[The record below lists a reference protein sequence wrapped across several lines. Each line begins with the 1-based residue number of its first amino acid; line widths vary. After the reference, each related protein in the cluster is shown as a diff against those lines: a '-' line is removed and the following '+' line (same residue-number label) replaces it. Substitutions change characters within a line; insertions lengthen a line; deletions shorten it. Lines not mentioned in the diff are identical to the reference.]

1 MLFRFFSYF
10 SGMNIDSDIF
20 KIQSNNVLPSRG
32 RILISEP
39 FLRDA
44 TFGRSVILLVDHTDE
59 GSMGLVINKQL
70 PLFLN
75 DIIMEFKYLDE
86 IPLYKGG
93 PIATDTLFYLHT
105 LSDIPGSI
113 SISKGLYLNGDFDE
127 ITELNVPYDS
137 VVTGEDLYVF
147 LPTNDEDI
155 HTIESINRYSGTM
168 LDIGMK
174 MKTGIIVDFRQYDD
188 LRSEPGEHI
197 IPLFYG
203 QHIKDGRVNHE
214 ASGKDYD
221 WVIDE
226 KPGLI
231 QKNKDYIFCKR
242 FTAKEERRRLQCGL
256 YFANDFPEYENIGTQ
271 NKINFIERL
280 NGEPLNKEELFG
292 VFALFNSTL
301 FDQYY
306 RILNGSTQ
314 VNSTEVNSI
323 PVPPLDVIRDIGRLL
338 IESGQYTTEACDQIL
353 VQVAYA

>member
-75 DIIMEFKYLDE
+75 DIILEFKYLDE

-127 ITELNVPYDS
+127 IKKYILQWNKISECIRF
-137 VVTGEDLYVF
+137 F
-147 LPTNDEDI
+147 LG
-155 HTIESINRYSGTM
+155 YSGWDSEQLSNEIRENTW
-168 LDIGMK
+168 LVSEEEKSYLMK
-174 MKTGIIVDFRQYDD
+174 NN
-188 LRSEPGEHI
+188 
-197 IPLFYG
+197 
-203 QHIKDGRVNHE
+203 IKDMWRK
-214 ASGKDYD
+214 AL
-221 WVIDE
+221 E
-226 KPGLI
+226 KLGS
-231 QKNKDYIFCKR
+231 KYETWSR
-242 FTAKEERRRLQCGL
+242 FPQVPT
-256 YFANDFPEYENIGTQ
+256 
-271 NKINFIERL
+271 L
-280 NGEPLNKEELFG
+280 N
-292 VFALFNSTL
+292 
-301 FDQYY
+301 
-306 RILNGSTQ
+306 
-314 VNSTEVNSI
+314 
-323 PVPPLDVIRDIGRLL
+323 
-338 IESGQYTTEACDQIL
+338 
-353 VQVAYA
+353 

>member
-1 MLFRFFSYF
+1 MKKTEITIVIPFFSYF

-127 ITELNVPYDS
+127 IKKYILQGNKISECIRF
-137 VVTGEDLYVF
+137 F
-147 LPTNDEDI
+147 LG
-155 HTIESINRYSGTM
+155 YSGWDSEQLNNEIRENTW
-168 LDIGMK
+168 LVSEEEKSYLMK
-174 MKTGIIVDFRQYDD
+174 NN
-188 LRSEPGEHI
+188 
-197 IPLFYG
+197 
-203 QHIKDGRVNHE
+203 IKDMWRT
-214 ASGKDYD
+214 AL
-221 WVIDE
+221 E
-226 KPGLI
+226 KLGS
-231 QKNKDYIFCKR
+231 KYETWSR
-242 FTAKEERRRLQCGL
+242 FPQVPT
-256 YFANDFPEYENIGTQ
+256 
-271 NKINFIERL
+271 L
-280 NGEPLNKEELFG
+280 N
-292 VFALFNSTL
+292 
-301 FDQYY
+301 
-306 RILNGSTQ
+306 
-314 VNSTEVNSI
+314 
-323 PVPPLDVIRDIGRLL
+323 
-338 IESGQYTTEACDQIL
+338 
-353 VQVAYA
+353 

>member
-1 MLFRFFSYF
+1 MKKTEITIVIPFFSYI

-127 ITELNVPYDS
+127 IKKYILQGNKISECIRF
-137 VVTGEDLYVF
+137 F
-147 LPTNDEDI
+147 LG
-155 HTIESINRYSGTM
+155 YSGWDSEQLNNEIRENTW
-168 LDIGMK
+168 LVSEEEKSYLMK
-174 MKTGIIVDFRQYDD
+174 NN
-188 LRSEPGEHI
+188 
-197 IPLFYG
+197 
-203 QHIKDGRVNHE
+203 IKDMWRT
-214 ASGKDYD
+214 AL
-221 WVIDE
+221 E
-226 KPGLI
+226 KLGS
-231 QKNKDYIFCKR
+231 KYETWSR
-242 FTAKEERRRLQCGL
+242 FPQVPT
-256 YFANDFPEYENIGTQ
+256 
-271 NKINFIERL
+271 L
-280 NGEPLNKEELFG
+280 N
-292 VFALFNSTL
+292 
-301 FDQYY
+301 
-306 RILNGSTQ
+306 
-314 VNSTEVNSI
+314 
-323 PVPPLDVIRDIGRLL
+323 
-338 IESGQYTTEACDQIL
+338 
-353 VQVAYA
+353 